1 MGETLTIREYR
12 KSDFS
17 RLWEIDQKCF
27 PAGISYSQ
35 PELLFY
41 MRRPRAFTLVAELA
55 GKEKSSEI
63 GSGAVGFV
71 VAEAGRAGH
80 IITIDVLD
88 EFRRSG
94 LGSRLMAAVEERLR
108 SEGCQSVI
116 LETAV
121 DNASALAFYKR
132 HQYFLVKTIPGYY
145 ATGVDALVLK
155 KDLLSEAPDG

>member
-1 MGETLTIREYR
+1 MDQAFNIREYG
-12 KSDFS
+12 KSDF
-17 RLWEIDQKCF
+17 RVYGNRQKCF
-27 PAGISYSQ
+27 PGDSYSE

-55 GKEKSSEI
+55 NQRRVLRTTGRVSFI
-63 GSGAVGFV
+63 
-71 VAEAGRAGH
+71 VAEAGRAG
-80 IITIDVLD
+80 TSPLTC
-88 EFRRSG
+88 SMNPAALG
-94 LGSRLMAAVEERLR
+94 LQLMAAAEQRLR

-132 HQYFLVKTIPGYY
+132 HQYFLVKTVTGYY

-155 KDLLSEAPDG
+155 KDLLTEA